1 VVNRR
6 KIAAVAGAAALA
18 LAVASWAPALATE
31 PPAPGGVSVGGPAVI
46 VASIGPTNSPGL
58 TPLPTSNTTLAPG
71 QTPTASPIP
80 TPTPVATASP
90 VTTAP
95 AASSTPMA
103 AATQSPQPGSQGGGS
118 TDSPIPML
126 LGGILLLGLL
136 AGILTFVL
144 LGWRRAKG

>member
-31 PPAPGGVSVGGPAVI
+31 PAAPGRVSVGGPAV
-46 VASIGPTNSPGL
+46 VAAPGGSSTVAPT
-58 TPLPTSNTTLAPG
+58 PTSNATLAPG

-80 TPTPVATASP
+80 TLTPIATASL
-90 VTTAP
+90 VSTAS
-95 AASSTPMA
+95 AASPTPIA
-103 AATQSPQPGSQGGGS
+103 AASQSPQPGSQAGGS

-144 LGWRRAKG
+144 LGWRRGR

>member
-1 VVNRR
+1 MGNRR

-31 PPAPGGVSVGGPAVI
+31 PPAPGGVSVGGPAV
-46 VASIGPTNSPGL
+46 VLPSIGPTKSPGL
-58 TPLPTSNTTLAPG
+58 TPLLTSNATLAPG
-71 QTPTASPIP
+71 QTPTAGPIP
-80 TPTPVATASP
+80 TITPVATASP

-95 AASSTPMA
+95 AASPTPIA

-118 TDSPIPML
+118 TDSPIPIA
-126 LGGILLLGLL
+126 LGGILVLGLL

-144 LGWRRAKG
+144 LGWRREKG

>member
-6 KIAAVAGAAALA
+6 MMAAVAGASALA

-31 PPAPGGVSVGGPAVI
+31 PPAPGGVSVGGPAV
-46 VASIGPTNSPGL
+46 VAASIGPTKSPGL
-58 TPLPTSNTTLAPG
+58 TPLPTSNATLAPG

-80 TPTPVATASP
+80 TITRVAMASPVATASAGSP
-90 VTTAP
+90 
-95 AASSTPMA
+95 TPIA

-118 TDSPIPML
+118 TDSPIPIA
-126 LGGILLLGLL
+126 LGGILVLGLL

-144 LGWRRAKG
+144 LGWRQAKG

>member
-1 VVNRR
+1 VGNRR

-31 PPAPGGVSVGGPAVI
+31 PPAPGGVSVGGPALV
-46 VASIGPTNSPGL
+46 VGSIGPTNLPGL
-58 TPLPTSNTTLAPG
+58 TPLPTSNATLAPG

-80 TPTPVATASP
+80 TITRVAMASP
-90 VTTAP
+90 VTTAS
-95 AASSTPMA
+95 AASPTPIA
-103 AATQSPQPGSQGGGS
+103 ASQGPQPGSQAGGS

-126 LGGILLLGLL
+126 LGGVLLLGLL

>member
-1 VVNRR
+1 VISRR
-6 KIAAVAGAAALA
+6 TMASVAGAAALA

-31 PPAPGGVSVGGPAVI
+31 PAAPGGVSVGAPAVV

-58 TPLPTSNTTLAPG
+58 TPLPTSNATLAPG

-80 TPTPVATASP
+80 TITPVATASP
-90 VTTAP
+90 VTTASE
-95 AASSTPMA
+95 ASPTPIA
-103 AATQSPQPGSQGGGS
+103 SGTQSPQPGSQGGGS
-118 TDSPIPML
+118 TDSAIPIA
-126 LGGILLLGLL
+126 LGGILVLGLL